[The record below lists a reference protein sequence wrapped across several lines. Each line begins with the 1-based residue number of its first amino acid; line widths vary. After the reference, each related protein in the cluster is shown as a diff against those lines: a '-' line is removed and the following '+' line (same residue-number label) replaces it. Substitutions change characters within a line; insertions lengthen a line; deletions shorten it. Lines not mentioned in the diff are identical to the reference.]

1 VGEGTARV
9 YALNYATGESVF
21 NLDLT
26 NDVGGTVIKKSD
38 RSLVIGTAIPSGVI
52 ITVIGGTATAYV
64 GVGGGVYSPQL
75 SSRKSL
81 FPLYWKIVF

>member
-9 YALNYATGESVF
+9 YALNYATGQAVF

-26 NDVGGTVIKKSD
+26 NDVSGTVVSKSD

-52 ITVIGGTATAYV
+52 ITVIGGRATAYV

-75 SSRKSL
+75 STRKTL
-81 FPLYWKIVF
+81 FPLYWKIVY